1 MKVKEMIKHNLD
13 TFIQGETVNLKIP
26 NADFVKNSNWYKILN
41 SKKNT
46 KFLDHGLF
54 PNTLKEQ
61 VNFFESSKKNNRII
75 LIIFDKTDNFI
86 GVISLSSI
94 NFEKSS
100 ADIALI
106 LNQDKKIGSVAK
118 NFLSSL
124 EAIALMTEH
133 AFENLGL
140 QRIAAGQSVELDKWQ
155 NLMEITGYKIEGINK
170 NKFVKGLKRKNVM
183 MISCSV
189 NDYLYLKNKRGKLW
203 DSSMLMFKRIK
214 RLPKTSALIKVK
226 NTLNELDKN
235 YYKKIFNL

>member
-13 TFIQGETVNLKIP
+13 IFIEGETIDLKIP
-26 NADFVKNSNWYKILN
+26 NANFVKNSNWYKILN

-46 KFLDHGLF
+46 RFLDHGLF

-61 VNFFESSKKNNRII
+61 VIFFEDSKKNNRII
-75 LIIFDKTDNFI
+75 LIIFDKANNFI

-106 LNQDKKIGSVAK
+106 LNQDQKIGPVSK

-124 EAIALMTEH
+124 EAIALVTEH
-133 AFENLGL
+133 AFETLGL
-140 QRIAAGQSVELDKWQ
+140 QRVAAGQSIKLDKWQ

-170 NKFVKGLKRKNVM
+170 NKFVKGLKRQDVM
-183 MISCSV
+183 MISCSII
-189 NDYLYLKNKRGKLW
+189 DYLYLKKKRGKLW
-203 DSSMLMFKRIK
+203 DSSLKMFNRIK
-214 RLPKTSALIKVK
+214 KLPKDTSLIEIK
-226 NTLNELDKN
+226 NILNDLDKN

>member
-1 MKVKEMIKHNLD
+1 MIKYNLD
-13 TFIQGETVNLKIP
+13 TFIQGETIDLKIP
-26 NADFVKNSNWYKILN
+26 NADFAKNSNWYKILN

-46 KFLDHGLF
+46 KFLDHGPF
-54 PNTLKEQ
+54 PNSPKEQ
-61 VNFFESSKKNNRII
+61 IHFFENSKKNNRIV
-75 LIIFDKTDNFI
+75 LIIFDKMKNFI
-86 GVISLSSI
+86 GVINLSSI

-100 ADIALI
+100 AEIALI
-106 LNQDKKIGSVAK
+106 LNQDKRVGPVAK

-140 QRIAAGQSVELDKWQ
+140 QRIAAGQTIELDKWQ

-183 MISCSV
+183 MISCSI

-203 DSSMLMFKRIK
+203 DNSELMFNRIK
-214 RLPKTSALIKVK
+214 KLPKTSALNKVK
-226 NTLNELDKN
+226 NILNELDNN

>member
-1 MKVKEMIKHNLD
+1 MKI
-13 TFIQGETVNLKIP
+13 
-26 NADFVKNSNWYKILN
+26 YKI
-41 SKKNT
+41 
-46 KFLDHGLF
+46 
-54 PNTLKEQ
+54 
-61 VNFFESSKKNNRII
+61 II

-106 LNQDKKIGSVAK
+106 LNQDKKIGPVAK

-140 QRIAAGQSVELDKWQ
+140 QRIAAGQSAELDKWQ

-183 MISCSV
+183 MISCSI
-189 NDYLYLKNKRGKLW
+189 NDYLYLKNKTFLN
-203 DSSMLMFKRIK
+203 
-214 RLPKTSALIKVK
+214 AHLIKHGFVDVDTSFSYK
-226 NTLNELDKN
+226 NQ
-235 YYKKIFNL
+235 KKFLKLQMQP

>member
-1 MKVKEMIKHNLD
+1 MIKYNLD
-13 TFIQGETVNLKIP
+13 TFIQGESIDLKIP
-26 NADFVKNSNWYKILN
+26 NAHFAKNSNWYKILN

-54 PNTLKEQ
+54 PNSPKEQ
-61 VNFFESSKKNNRII
+61 INFFENSKKNNRII
-75 LIIFDKTDNFI
+75 LIIFDKMDNFI

-106 LNQDKKIGSVAK
+106 LNQDKKVGPVAK

-140 QRIAAGQSVELDKWQ
+140 QRIAAGQIIELDKWQ

-183 MISCSV
+183 MISCSID
-189 NDYLYLKNKRGKLW
+189 DYLYLKNKRGKLW
-203 DSSMLMFKRIK
+203 DNSELMFKRIK
-214 RLPKTSALIKVK
+214 KLPKTSALNKVK
-226 NTLNELDKN
+226 NILNELDNN

>member
-1 MKVKEMIKHNLD
+1 M
-13 TFIQGETVNLKIP
+13 
-26 NADFVKNSNWYKILN
+26 
-41 SKKNT
+41 
-46 KFLDHGLF
+46 
-54 PNTLKEQ
+54 
-61 VNFFESSKKNNRII
+61 
-75 LIIFDKTDNFI
+75 DNFI

-106 LNQDKKIGSVAK
+106 LNQDKKVGPVAK

-140 QRIAAGQSVELDKWQ
+140 QRIAAGQTIELDKWQ

-183 MISCSV
+183 MISCSID
-189 NDYLYLKNKRGKLW
+189 DYLYLKNKRGKLW
-203 DSSMLMFKRIK
+203 DNSELMFKRIK
-214 RLPKTSALIKVK
+214 KLPKTSALNKVK
-226 NTLNELDKN
+226 NILNELDNN